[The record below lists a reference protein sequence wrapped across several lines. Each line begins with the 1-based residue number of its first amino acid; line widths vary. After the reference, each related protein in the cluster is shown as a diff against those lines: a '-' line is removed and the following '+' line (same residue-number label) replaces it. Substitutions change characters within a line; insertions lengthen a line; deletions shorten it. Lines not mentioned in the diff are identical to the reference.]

1 MKRFA
6 LLLLLASAC
15 QKNDST
21 SAAGSGNGPRPG
33 TQLKVGPKPA
43 EAGAVAADPCA
54 AVADGI
60 RAIWDRQVRDAEPG
74 PERTAAEE
82 MRHKLAGRL
91 ERHCRDDGWSVDAIE
106 CIRSGQPCRGK
117 LTPDQ
122 QAKLDAD
129 KPDAK

>member
-1 MKRFA
+1 VKRFA

-21 SAAGSGNGPRPG
+21 PAAGSGNGLRPG
-33 TQLKVGPKPA
+33 TQLKVGPPPA
-43 EAGAVAADPCA
+43 EAGAAGDPCA

-60 RAIWDRQVRDAEPG
+60 RAIWDRQVRDAESPD
-74 PERTAAEE
+74 ERKAAED

-91 ERHCRDDGWSVDAIE
+91 ERHCRDDAWTVDAIE

-129 KPDAK
+129 KPDTQ